1 MQGTAADLIKLAM
14 IAVEDWLEKEH
25 LKTKLLLQVHDEL
38 VFDVP
43 LDEVELLQT
52 KLPGLMCN
60 VAQLKVPLVV
70 SIGIG
75 DNWEE
80 AH

>member
-1 MQGTAADLIKLAM
+1 M
-14 IAVEDWLEKEH
+14 IAVEDWLEKEQ
-25 LKTKLLLQVHDEL
+25 LKTRMLLQVHDEL

-43 LDEVELLQT
+43 LDEIALLQE
-52 KLPGLMCN
+52 KLPGLMCS
-60 VAQLKVPLVV
+60 VAALKVPLLV

>member
-1 MQGTAADLIKLAM
+1 M
-14 IAVEDWLEKEH
+14 
-25 LKTKLLLQVHDEL
+25 LLQVHDEL

-43 LDEVELLQT
+43 LDELGILQA
-52 KLPGLMCN
+52 KLPDLMCN
-60 VAQLKVPLVV
+60 VATLKVPLVV

>member
-1 MQGTAADLIKLAM
+1 M
-14 IAVEDWLEKEH
+14 
-25 LKTKLLLQVHDEL
+25 LLQVHDEL

-43 LDEVELLQT
+43 LDELDYVQ
-52 KLPGLMCN
+52 KALPGLMCS
-60 VAQLKVPLVV
+60 VATLKVPLLV
-70 SIGIG
+70 SIGVG

>member
-1 MQGTAADLIKLAM
+1 MAQGAKVPSALPLM
-14 IAVEDWLEKEH
+14 P
-25 LKTKLLLQVHDEL
+25 LQVHDEL

-43 LDEVELLQT
+43 IDEIELLKA
-52 KLPGLMCN
+52 KLPDLMCN
-60 VAQLKVPLVV
+60 VAQLKVPLLV